1 MTKLNQT
8 IRKWRYRRFVCG
20 SDCQCHHVGADN
32 GHRVSRGPTQ
42 EHNFQL
48 EVRKT
53 GALIGH
59 IRCDAKGCY
68 QYYRGPLNL
77 IIYEFED
84 DDLERMKQRIASR
97 EESAPLTY

>member
-1 MTKLNQT
+1 MG
-8 IRKWRYRRFVCG
+8 IEFRER
-20 SDCQCHHVGADN
+20 
-32 GHRVSRGPTQ
+32 PTQ